1 MKELIIGTRGSAL
14 AMWQA
19 RWVADRLET
28 LNPDIQTRIEAIK
41 TSGDVKTQ
49 APLWQIGGRG
59 LFVKELERAL
69 LDRRVDLAV
78 HSMKD
83 LPSLMEPGLVI
94 AAVPRREDPRD
105 VLISRHGLP
114 LSDLPRGA
122 RVGTSSSRRRAQLLA
137 YRSDLEIVPLRGNL
151 DTRLRKAEGEELDAV
166 VLAAAGLARLG
177 YLERVTEYL
186 APEVCLPA
194 IGQGALAIQAATGDG
209 ELLELLLG
217 LDNPEAR
224 ATTEAERAFM
234 LALGGGCQVPMAAW
248 CRPADGELIIDALV
262 AAPDGSRVIR
272 ARERGASGDPAGL
285 GRQAAG
291 TLKSL
296 GAKELLLQG

>member
-1 MKELIIGTRGSAL
+1 VKELIIGTRGSAL